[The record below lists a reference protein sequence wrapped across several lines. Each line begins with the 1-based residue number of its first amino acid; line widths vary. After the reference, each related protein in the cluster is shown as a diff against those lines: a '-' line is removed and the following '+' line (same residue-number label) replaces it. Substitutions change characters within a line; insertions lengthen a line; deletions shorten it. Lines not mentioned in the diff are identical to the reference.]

1 MHDIVEAE
9 EMQVDAGWLLPQILA
24 DHPIVVSSMKS
35 VERGHTF
42 LSRVKHSSDLLQKRY
57 LSDICTSRA

>member
-9 EMQVDAGWLLPQILA
+9 ELQVDAGWLLPQILA
-24 DHPIVVSSMKS
+24 DHPILVSMKS
-35 VERGHTF
+35 VVRGHTF